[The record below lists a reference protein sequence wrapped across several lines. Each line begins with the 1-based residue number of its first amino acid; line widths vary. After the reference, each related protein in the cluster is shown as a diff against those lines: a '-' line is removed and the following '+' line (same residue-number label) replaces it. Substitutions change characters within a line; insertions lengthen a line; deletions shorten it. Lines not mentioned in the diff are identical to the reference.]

1 MRPGHRT
8 PSNPFEPFEPIRTL
22 RTHSNPSNPFEPSRT
37 LSNPFEPLRTPSNPF
52 EPFRTQYNVSR
63 LLYVILSQLAVLILS
78 LSFHEAA
85 HAWTANK
92 LGDPTARML
101 GRLTLNPLAHI
112 DWIGT
117 VLFPLI
123 AMYSGVPLIGWAKPV
138 PVNPNNLK
146 RPRQDFAVVAL
157 AGPVS
162 NLILA
167 LFAALFLKVVPG
179 GDSALSGA
187 PGFAGLLLTALI
199 LNVLLAVFNMIPVP
213 PLDGGNVLA
222 GIAPEPVARLIDTL
236 RPFGFLIIYALLLT
250 GILRAIAEPV
260 MDVIFRWLL

>member
-1 MRPGHRT
+1 VLGVLQSFPGLLS
-8 PSNPFEPFEPIRTL
+8 PS
-22 RTHSNPSNPFEPSRT
+22 
-37 LSNPFEPLRTPSNPF
+37 
-52 EPFRTQYNVSR
+52 
-63 LLYVILSQLAVLILS
+63 VLTSFVVLVLS

-85 HAWTANK
+85 HAWTADR
-92 LGDPTARML
+92 LGDPTARQL

-123 AMYSGVPLIGWAKPV
+123 ALYSHVPLIGWAKPV
-138 PVNPNNLK
+138 PVQVRNLQS
-146 RPRQDFAVVAL
+146 PRRDFAIVAL

-167 LFAALFLKVVPG
+167 VVAGALLEIVHMVG
-179 GDSALSGA
+179 SSESGSMLEGALTLA
-187 PGFAGLLLTALI
+187 VM

-222 GIAPEPVARLIDTL
+222 GFAPEPIARLIYAL
-236 RPFGFLIIYALLLT
+236 RPYGFLILYGLLLT
-250 GILRAIAEPV
+250 GVVGAIAGPV
-260 MDVIFRWLL
+260 EDMIARWLLP